1 MTGIEPATS
10 WLQTLADRGCNP
22 PIGQVVPWVVVEP
35 DDQDPGMMA
44 SGRHDRIGGNLLVKV
59 ADAFKAIAHCE
70 SVFGFPS
77 RSQVAGLSVFPIG
90 QVYLI
95 LNQGLVHV
103 VAKCYHDVMSQPV
116 KISDELIL
124 DARLTAEI
132 AERSIAG
139 QIEFWA
145 QLGRAIEPLLEGSR
159 ALALRRAGAAI
170 PLSTCLASVDSAAG
184 RRRVAEY
191 LESRP
196 FPHYQAIPDSP
207 GLLVRVDADGT
218 RTVGRFVGRKFEA
231 VGCP

>member
-1 MTGIEPATS
+1 MKA
-10 WLQTLADRGCNP
+10 LAPERL
-22 PIGQVVPWVVVEP
+22 
-35 DDQDPGMMA
+35 A
-44 SGRHDRIGGNLLVKV
+44 
-59 ADAFKAIAHCE
+59 
-70 SVFGFPS
+70 PS
-77 RSQVAGLSVFPIG
+77 
-90 QVYLI
+90 
-95 LNQGLVHV
+95 
-103 VAKCYHDVMSQPV
+103 VAKCYHYRMGQPV

-159 ALALRRAGAAI
+159 ALALRKAGAVV
-170 PLSTCLASVDSAAG
+170 PLSDCLASVDSDAG

-196 FPHYQAIPDSP
+196 FPRYEQVPGSP

-218 RTVGRFVGRKFEA
+218 RTPGRFVGREFRA
-231 VGCP
+231 VPCP